1 VFLPPRI
8 EVLDCNKLKVEH
20 FKDQEQAFKAAD
32 LIVAAQREKLPGI
45 AAQHPDQVFPAMPIL
60 DLFYFASHKGT
71 WG

>member
-1 VFLPPRI
+1 MFLPPRI

-32 LIVAAQREKLPGI
+32 LIVATQREKFPAI
-45 AAQHPDQVFPAMPIL
+45 ASHYPDQIVPQMPIL
-60 DLFYFASHKGT
+60 DLFYYASHKGT